1 MKTRCSI
8 RIGLLGICL
17 ACLVGIPAHSQT
29 ASSAAQG
36 KARWISENGV
46 PLRSC
51 DPADTDFSDLLPFKE
66 KIGNARVVLLGEQS
80 HGDGTT
86 FLMKCRLI
94 RFLHEIMGF
103 DVLAWESG
111 LYDCREMELALHSDL
126 PIRDAILKGIFGIWG
141 RSRQVHP
148 VFAYAQTTYG
158 TINPLEMAGFDCQ
171 FSAPSSWESFPKNAL
186 SFLQDAGPSL
196 LNEAETGLLAKVL
209 DLETVMKLPQAEKD
223 KYKEFVARL
232 PELVEKHRTALEG
245 VHSRRVISFWKRI
258 FMNMKSWYEEIEAAF
273 SGKPLKPSDKNVRDL
288 AMGET
293 LVWLADEYYKGEKII
308 VWAASFHNMW
318 RGSEID
324 TGTPELDYRNLRTMG
339 DTARERLK
347 DEVYSIAFTA
357 YQGKAGAAQ
366 QNAEPWDIKTA
377 PEGSLEEAFHGTG
390 QQFMFLDF
398 RQLRDKPEHWL
409 RKKISARPL
418 GYSPMKTDWTRHF
431 DAVIFTD
438 MMEPSAI
445 AENPTPKKD
454 VPGK

>member
-1 MKTRCSI
+1 MKTRCSF
-8 RIGLLGICL
+8 RIGLLGLYL

-29 ASSAAQG
+29 ASSAAQER
-36 KARWISENGV
+36 ARWLGEKGV

-51 DPADTDFSDLLPFKE
+51 DPADANFSDLLPLKE

-80 HGDGTT
+80 HCDGTT
-86 FLMKCRLI
+86 FLMKCRLT

-111 LYDCREMELALHSDL
+111 LYDCREMEAALHSDL
-126 PIRDAILKGIFGIWG
+126 PIGDAILKGIFGIWG

-148 VFAYAQTTYG
+148 IFAYARTTHG
-158 TINPLEMAGFDCQ
+158 TTHPLDMAGFDCQ
-171 FSAPSSWESFPKNAL
+171 FSAPSSLESFPIKAL
-186 SFLQDAGPSL
+186 SFFKIADSSL
-196 LNEAETGLLAKVL
+196 LNEEETRLLNTAIDFEAL
-209 DLETVMKLPQAEKD
+209 GKLPQADRD
-223 KYKEFVARL
+223 KYKKFIARL
-232 PELVEKHRTALEG
+232 PDFMEKNRPALER
-245 VHSRRVISFWKRI
+245 VHSFLEISFWNRI
-258 FMNMKSWYEEIEAAF
+258 FTNMKYLYEEMEFVI
-273 SGKPLKPSDKNVRDL
+273 SGKPLKPSDNNVRDL

-324 TGTPELDYRNLRTMG
+324 TGNPEFDYKGLRTMG
-339 DTARERLK
+339 DTVLEQLK
-347 DEVYSIAFTA
+347 DEAYSISFTA
-357 YQGKAGAAQ
+357 YQGKAGAAR

-390 QQFMFLDF
+390 QPFMFLDF

-418 GYSPMKTDWTRHF
+418 GYGSMKTDWTRHF
-431 DAVIFTD
+431 DAFIFTD
-438 MMEPSAI
+438 TMEPSAL
-445 AENPTPKKD
+445 AENTTPKKD